1 MLCVER
7 VNGSPYCC
15 ETHQK
20 RFEQIE
26 PQHVCSVALGYSRI
40 GVSLHE
46 ETVGTGGYCGTGYGL
61 YQFRTSA
68 CDAAGSVGLL
78 QRVGTVYDYRAAA
91 GLLHTR
97 HTAEVDHKVTVAEG
111 GAAFGDGDIIVAAS
125 PYLIYGESH
134 RFGREKLTFLY
145 VYRLAG
151 ARRGNQQIGLPAQ
164 KCRYLEYVD
173 KIGGHSRFL
182 RLMYVGD
189 NGYIEFASYG
199 IEYGES
205 LYVAYAAER
214 IETAAVGLAVAA
226 LEGVGYIKTAA
237 DTADGVAYI
246 ICHFL
251 AFDHTRTGDKK
262 EV

>member
-1 MLCVER
+1 M
-7 VNGSPYCC
+7 
-15 ETHQK
+15 
-20 RFEQIE
+20 
-26 PQHVCSVALGYSRI
+26 
-40 GVSLHE
+40 
-46 ETVGTGGYCGTGYGL
+46 
-61 YQFRTSA
+61 
-68 CDAAGSVGLL
+68 
-78 QRVGTVYDYRAAA
+78 GTVYDYRAAA

-151 ARRGNQQIGLPAQ
+151 ASRGNQQIGLPAQ

-189 NGYIEFASYG
+189 NGYIEFASHG

-226 LEGVGYIKTAA
+226 FESERNAEAVAYFFDAASGGECHFFAFDYARACYEEEAGSGVEFCKCLCHIVIMKILGLQYEWCLCLRELPSRC
-237 DTADGVAYI
+237 ADG
-246 ICHFL
+246 C
-251 AFDHTRTGDKK
+251 RPW
-262 EV
+262 